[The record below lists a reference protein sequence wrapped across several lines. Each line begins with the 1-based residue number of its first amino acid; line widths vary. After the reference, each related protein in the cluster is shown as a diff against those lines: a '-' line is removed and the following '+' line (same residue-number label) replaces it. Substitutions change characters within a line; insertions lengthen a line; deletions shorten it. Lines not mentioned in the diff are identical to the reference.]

1 MDRQDAYER
10 KLRQIIERDCD
21 GSRLNDTK
29 WMELLEVLRD
39 LRLRY
44 RVKFLDRN
52 EPSVWRYGIQGG
64 RNSYLPTPYIEGPSS
79 PVKALAIEWV
89 EIDASDL
96 SGIHVEDLAAEV
108 ERRLMAVGVSYT
120 ATSSLITVIGHIRRP
135 PPQ

>member
-10 KLRQIIERDCD
+10 KLRHIIERDCD
-21 GSRLNDTK
+21 GSRMNDTK
-29 WMELLEVLRD
+29 WMELLEALRD

-44 RVKFLDRN
+44 RVKFLDWN
-52 EPSVWRYGIQGG
+52 EPSAWRYGIQGG
-64 RNSYLPTPYIEGPSS
+64 HNSYLPVPYIEGPSS

-96 SGIHVEDLAAEV
+96 PGIHAEDLAAEV